1 MNQFL
6 VNVYSQR
13 GKAEKLRYTGIRTRP
28 LYPIL
33 CHAFLGLGIFDEAA
47 NSFNFCENAGG
58 IATIPGGPVGFLI
71 LEIADSA
78 VQVGYFILDIA
89 FFILEITGSAVLVGD
104 FIIEIAGS
112 GVSGGFYFC

>member
-1 MNQFL
+1 MLRRKLTLTARSN
-6 VNVYSQR
+6 
-13 GKAEKLRYTGIRTRP
+13 KASRSLFHP
-28 LYPIL
+28 
-33 CHAFLGLGIFDEAA
+33 AQFLGLGIFDEAA